1 MKPPCGCKPTNVNNY
16 SFEKGNNDLNI
27 GEGIGNER
35 MRPSLVYST
44 ATNMPNIFRWTAPK
58 QVLVW
63 TSSASRANP
72 KAQRTPPKR
81 GDKLMGKSA
90 MQFVPRVKL

>member
-1 MKPPCGCKPTNVNNY
+1 MKPPCGCKPTNVNNF
-16 SFEKGNNDLNI
+16 SFEKGNNALDI
-27 GEGIGNER
+27 GDGIGNER

-44 ATNMPNIFRWTAPK
+44 ITNIPNIFRWTAPK

-72 KAQRTPPKR
+72 KIQRTPLKK
-81 GDKLMGKSA
+81 GDRLMGKTKL
-90 MQFVPRVKL
+90 QFLPRVKL